1 MATHLQGTQPVIP
14 PTATQPLAGS
24 LRKVEP
30 KRLSLS
36 LLIALV
42 VGSMIGSGIF
52 SLPQNMAASAGAGAI
67 LIGWLITG
75 VGMLSLA
82 LVYQTLSNRQPA
94 LDNGVFAYAR
104 ALGGEFL
111 GFNSAW
117 GYWIS
122 AWIGNV
128 SYLVILFAA
137 LSYFFPLFGEG
148 NNKAAIAGASVVL
161 WSLHWMILRGMRTAA
176 RANAL
181 TTVAKIVPLLL
192 FIGLVIA
199 AFQRE
204 TFNVDFWGSPAL
216 GSTLDQVKSTMLVTV
231 WVFIG
236 IEGANVFSAR
246 AAERANVG
254 RATVI
259 GFVIT
264 LLLLIAVSLLSLGIL
279 KQPELAALKNP
290 SMAGVLQAVAG
301 PWGAV
306 LISIGLIISVGGALL
321 AWTLL
326 AAESVFTPAK
336 EKVMPGPFA
345 VENTQGVPANALWI
359 TNGCIQLF
367 LLLTLYSSASY
378 LALISLATS
387 MILVPY
393 LWSAAYALLL
403 AMRGESY
410 ENALAER
417 RKDLFIG
424 AIAVIY
430 AIWLIYAGGV
440 KYLLL
445 SALLYA
451 PGVILFAKAKLE
463 VNKPVFT
470 NVEKLIFAA
479 VVVGALVAAYGLY
492 DGFLTL

>member
-1 MATHLQGTQPVIP
+1 MATHLQGTQPVVP
-14 PTATQPLAGS
+14 PVAQSSAGS
-24 LRKVEP
+24 VRKVEP

-36 LLIALV
+36 LLVALV

-82 LVYQTLSNRQPA
+82 LVYQTLSDRQPA

-104 ALGGEFL
+104 ALGGDYL
-111 GFNSAW
+111 SFNSAW

-204 TFNVDFWGSPAL
+204 TFSVDFWGASTL

-264 LLLLIAVSLLSLGIL
+264 LVLLIAVSLLSLGVL

-290 SMAGVLQAVAG
+290 SMAGVLQVVAG

-306 LISIGLIISVGGALL
+306 LISIGLIVSVGGALL

-336 EKVMPGPFA
+336 EKVMPGALA
-345 VENTQGVPANALWI
+345 VENAQGVPANALWL
-359 TNGCIQLF
+359 TNGCIQVF

-387 MILVPY
+387 MILLPY
-393 LWSAAYALLL
+393 LFSGLYALKLTWQ
-403 AMRGESY
+403 GETY
-410 ENALAER
+410 AGHRAVQIR
-417 RKDLFIG
+417 DM
-424 AIAVIY
+424 AIATVATAYCLWLLY
-430 AIWLIYAGGV
+430 AAGP
-440 KYLLL
+440 KYMLL

-451 PGVILFAKAKLE
+451 PGSLIYLGSMKARQGQPLSGPE
-463 VNKPVFT
+463 T
-470 NVEKLIFAA
+470 GLLIIIWAA
-479 VVVGALVAAYGLY
+479 AAYAGWMLWT
-492 DGFLTL
+492 GTLTL

>member
-1 MATHLQGTQPVIP
+1 MATHLQDVQSVVP
-14 PTATQPLAGS
+14 PSSPQPLSIG
-24 LRKVEP
+24 LRKAEP
-30 KRLSLS
+30 RRLSLS

-82 LVYQTLSNRQPA
+82 LVYQTLSNRLPA
-94 LDNGVFAYAR
+94 MDNGVFAYAR
-104 ALGGEFL
+104 ALGGDFL

-176 RANAL
+176 QANAL
-181 TTVAKIVPLLL
+181 TTVAKVVPLLL
-192 FIGLVIA
+192 FIGVLIA
-199 AFQRE
+199 SFQRE
-204 TFNVDFWGSPAL
+204 TFMVDFWGTPAL

-236 IEGANVFSAR
+236 IEGASVFSAR

-264 LLLLIAVSLLSLGIL
+264 LILLIAVSLLSLGIL
-279 KQPELAALKNP
+279 RQPELAALKNP
-290 SMAGVLQAVAG
+290 SMAGVLEAAVG

-336 EKVMPGPFA
+336 EKVMPITLA
-345 VENTQGVPANALWI
+345 EESTRSVPANALWL

-387 MILVPY
+387 MILLPY
-393 LWSAAYALLL
+393 LFSSVYALKLTWQ
-403 AMRGESY
+403 GETY
-410 ENALAER
+410 AGHRALQVR
-417 RKDLFIG
+417 DM
-424 AIAVIY
+424 AIATVAALYCGWLLY
-430 AIWLIYAGGV
+430 AAGP

-451 PGVILFAKAKLE
+451 PGS
-463 VNKPVFT
+463 
-470 NVEKLIFAA
+470 LIYLGTLKTRQGQPLSGPETGVLIIIWAA
-479 VVVGALVAAYGLY
+479 AIYAGRMLWSGT
-492 DGFLTL
+492 LTL

>member
-1 MATHLQGTQPVIP
+1 MATQLQDVQPVVP
-14 PTATQPLAGS
+14 PSKPQPLS
-24 LRKVEP
+24 LGLRRVEP
-30 KRLSLS
+30 KRLSLH
-36 LLIALV
+36 LLVALV

-82 LVYQTLSNRQPA
+82 LVYQTLSNRLPTM
-94 LDNGVFAYAR
+94 DNGVFAYAR
-104 ALGGEFL
+104 ALGGDFL

-181 TTVAKIVPLLL
+181 TTVAKVVPLLL
-192 FIGLVIA
+192 FIGVLIA
-199 AFQRE
+199 SFQRE
-204 TFNVDFWGSPAL
+204 TFMVDFWGTPAL

-236 IEGANVFSAR
+236 IEGASVFSAR

-264 LLLLIAVSLLSLGIL
+264 LILLIAVSLLSLGIL
-279 KQPELAALKNP
+279 RQPELAVLKNP
-290 SMAGVLQAVAG
+290 SMAGVLEAAVG

-336 EKVMPGPFA
+336 EKVMPMA
-345 VENTQGVPANALWI
+345 LAEESTRSVPANALWL

-387 MILVPY
+387 MILLPY
-393 LWSAAYALLL
+393 LFSSVYALKLTWQ
-403 AMRGESY
+403 GETY
-410 ENALAER
+410 AGHRALQVR
-417 RKDLFIG
+417 DM
-424 AIAVIY
+424 AIATVAALYCGWLLY
-430 AIWLIYAGGV
+430 AAGP

-451 PGVILFAKAKLE
+451 PGSLIYLGTLKTRQGQPLSG
-463 VNKPVFT
+463 PVT
-470 NVEKLIFAA
+470 GVLIIIWAA
-479 VVVGALVAAYGLY
+479 AIYAGRMLWSGT
-492 DGFLTL
+492 LTL

>member
-1 MATHLQGTQPVIP
+1 L
-14 PTATQPLAGS
+14 S
-24 LRKVEP
+24 KVES

-52 SLPQNMAASAGAGAI
+52 NLPQNMAATAGAGAI

-82 LVYQTLSNRQPA
+82 LVYQTLSNREPT
-94 LDNGVFAYAR
+94 LDNGAFAYAR
-104 ALGGEFL
+104 ALGGEYL
-111 GFNSAW
+111 SFNSAW

-148 NNKAAIAGASVVL
+148 NNIAAIAGASIVL
-161 WSLHWMILRGMRTAA
+161 WSLHWMILRGLRTAA

-181 TTVAKIVPLLL
+181 TTITKIVPLLL

-204 TFNVDFWGSPAL
+204 TFNVDFWGSSAL

-246 AAERANVG
+246 AAQRTDIG

-259 GFVIT
+259 GFVIP
-264 LLLLIAVSLLSLGIL
+264 LMLLIAVSLLSLGIL

-290 SMAGVLQAVAG
+290 SMAGVLEAATG

-306 LISIGLIISVGGALL
+306 LISIGLILSVAGALL

-326 AAESVFTPAK
+326 AAESVFTPAR
-336 EKVMPGPFA
+336 EKVMPGAFA
-345 VENTQGVPANALWI
+345 AQSTRGVPTHALWI

-387 MILVPY
+387 MILLPY
-393 LWSAAYALLL
+393 LFSALYALKLAWQGASYASHRGLQLRDMIITSVATLYCLWLL
-403 AMRGESY
+403 
-410 ENALAER
+410 
-417 RKDLFIG
+417 
-424 AIAVIY
+424 Y
-430 AIWLIYAGGV
+430 AAGP
-440 KYLLL
+440 KYMLL

-451 PGVILFAKAKLE
+451 PGSLIYLASMKSRQGQPLNGPETGLLIIIWTAAAFAVRMLWSG
-463 VNKPVFT
+463 T
-470 NVEKLIFAA
+470 L
-479 VVVGALVAAYGLY
+479 AL
-492 DGFLTL
+492 

>member
-1 MATHLQGTQPVIP
+1 MATHLQGTQPIVP
-14 PTATQPLAGS
+14 PAAQPVAGS

-67 LIGWLITG
+67 LIGWVITG

-104 ALGGEFL
+104 ALGGEYL
-111 GFNSAW
+111 SFNSAW

-137 LSYFFPLFGEG
+137 LSYFFPVFGEG
-148 NNKAAIAGASVVL
+148 NNKAAIVGASVVL
-161 WSLHWMILRGMRTAA
+161 WSLHWMILRGLRTAA

-204 TFNVDFWGSPAL
+204 TFTVDFWGSPAL

-246 AAERANVG
+246 AAERVNVG

-290 SMAGVLQAVAG
+290 SMAGVLQAAAG

-306 LISIGLIISVGGALL
+306 LISIGLIVSVGGALL

-336 EKVMPGPFA
+336 EKVMPVALG
-345 VENTQGVPANALWI
+345 VENTQGAPANALWL

-387 MILVPY
+387 MILLPY
-393 LWSAAYALLL
+393 LFSGLYALKLTWKGDTY
-403 AMRGESY
+403 AGHRG
-410 ENALAER
+410 LQLR
-417 RKDLFIG
+417 DM
-424 AIAVIY
+424 AIAVVATLYCVWLLY
-430 AIWLIYAGGV
+430 AAGP
-440 KYLLL
+440 KYMLL

-451 PGVILFAKAKLE
+451 PGS
-463 VNKPVFT
+463 
-470 NVEKLIFAA
+470 LIYLGTLRARQGQPLSGPETGLLIIIWAA
-479 VVVGALVAAYGLY
+479 AAYAGWMLWS
-492 DGFLTL
+492 GTLTM

>member
-1 MATHLQGTQPVIP
+1 MATHLQGTQPIVP
-14 PTATQPLAGS
+14 PVAQPVAGS

-67 LIGWLITG
+67 LIGWVITG

-104 ALGGEFL
+104 ALGGEYL
-111 GFNSAW
+111 SFNSAW

-137 LSYFFPLFGEG
+137 LSYFFPVFGEG
-148 NNKAAIAGASVVL
+148 NNKAAIVGASVVL
-161 WSLHWMILRGMRTAA
+161 WSLHWMILRGLRTAA

-204 TFNVDFWGSPAL
+204 TFTVDFWGSPAL

-246 AAERANVG
+246 AAERVNVG

-290 SMAGVLQAVAG
+290 SMAGVLQAAAG

-306 LISIGLIISVGGALL
+306 LISIGLIVSVGGALL

-336 EKVMPGPFA
+336 EKVMPVALG
-345 VENTQGVPANALWI
+345 VENTQGAPANALWL

-387 MILVPY
+387 MILLPY
-393 LWSAAYALLL
+393 LFSGLYALKLTWKGDTY
-403 AMRGESY
+403 AGHRG
-410 ENALAER
+410 LQLR
-417 RKDLFIG
+417 DM
-424 AIAVIY
+424 AIAVVATLYCVWLLY
-430 AIWLIYAGGV
+430 AAGP
-440 KYLLL
+440 KYMLL

-451 PGVILFAKAKLE
+451 PGS
-463 VNKPVFT
+463 
-470 NVEKLIFAA
+470 LIYLGTLRARQGQPLSGPETGLLIIIWAA
-479 VVVGALVAAYGLY
+479 AAYAGWMLWS
-492 DGFLTL
+492 GTLTM

>member
-1 MATHLQGTQPVIP
+1 MATHLQGTEPVIP
-14 PTATQPLAGS
+14 TVTPHPLAGS

-30 KRLSLS
+30 RRLSLS

-82 LVYQTLSNRQPA
+82 LVYQTLSNRQPE

-137 LSYFFPLFGEG
+137 LSYFFPVFGEG
-148 NNKAAIAGASVVL
+148 NNKAAIVGASVVL
-161 WSLHWMILRGMRTAA
+161 WALHWMILRGMRTAA
-176 RANAL
+176 KANAL
-181 TTVAKIVPLLL
+181 TTIAKVVPLLL

-199 AFQRE
+199 AFSKD
-204 TFNVDFWGSPAL
+204 TFMVDFWGTPAL

-246 AAERANVG
+246 AAERADVG

-259 GFVIT
+259 GFILT
-264 LLLLIAVSLLSLGIL
+264 LMLLIAVSLLSLGIL
-279 KQPELAALKNP
+279 RQPELAALKNP
-290 SMAGVLQAVAG
+290 SMAGVLEAVAG

-306 LISIGLIISVGGALL
+306 LISIGLIVSVGGALL

-336 EKVMPGPFA
+336 EKVMPRLLA
-345 VENTQGVPANALWI
+345 TENQHGAPANALWI

-387 MILVPY
+387 MILLPY
-393 LWSAAYALLL
+393 LFSGLYALKMTWQGQTY
-403 AMRGESY
+403 AGHRG
-410 ENALAER
+410 LQLR
-417 RKDLFIG
+417 DM
-424 AIAVIY
+424 AIAVVATGYCVWLLY
-430 AIWLIYAGGV
+430 AAGPR
-440 KYLLL
+440 YMLL

-451 PGVILFAKAKLE
+451 PGSLIYLSAQRARTGQALTGFGWGLLLVIWAAA
-463 VNKPVFT
+463 
-470 NVEKLIFAA
+470 IFA
-479 VVVGALVAAYGLY
+479 GWMLWSGQLS
-492 DGFLTL
+492 L

>member
-1 MATHLQGTQPVIP
+1 MATHLQDVQSVVP
-14 PTATQPLAGS
+14 PSSPQPLSIG
-24 LRKVEP
+24 LRKAEP
-30 KRLSLS
+30 RRLSLS

-82 LVYQTLSNRQPA
+82 LVYQTLSNRLPA
-94 LDNGVFAYAR
+94 MDNGVFAYAR
-104 ALGGEFL
+104 ALGGDFL

-181 TTVAKIVPLLL
+181 TTVAKVVPLLL
-192 FIGLVIA
+192 FIGVLIA
-199 AFQRE
+199 SFQRE
-204 TFNVDFWGSPAL
+204 TFMVDFWGTPAL

-236 IEGANVFSAR
+236 IEGASVFSAR

-264 LLLLIAVSLLSLGIL
+264 LILLIAVSLLSLGIL
-279 KQPELAALKNP
+279 RQPELAALKNP
-290 SMAGVLQAVAG
+290 SMAGVLEAAVG

-336 EKVMPGPFA
+336 EKVMPITLA
-345 VENTQGVPANALWI
+345 EESTRSVPANALWL

-387 MILVPY
+387 MILLPY
-393 LWSAAYALLL
+393 LFSSVYALKLTWQ
-403 AMRGESY
+403 GETY
-410 ENALAER
+410 AGHRALQVR
-417 RKDLFIG
+417 DM
-424 AIAVIY
+424 AIATVAALYCGWLLY
-430 AIWLIYAGGV
+430 AAGP

-451 PGVILFAKAKLE
+451 PGS
-463 VNKPVFT
+463 
-470 NVEKLIFAA
+470 LIYLGTLKTRQGQPLSGPETGVLIIIWAA
-479 VVVGALVAAYGLY
+479 AIYAGRMLWSGT
-492 DGFLTL
+492 LTL

>member
-1 MATHLQGTQPVIP
+1 MATHLQGTQPIVP
-14 PTATQPLAGS
+14 PAAQPVAGS

-67 LIGWLITG
+67 LIGWVITG

-104 ALGGEFL
+104 ALGGEYL
-111 GFNSAW
+111 SFNSAW

-137 LSYFFPLFGEG
+137 LSYFFPVFGEG
-148 NNKAAIAGASVVL
+148 NNKAAIVGASVVL
-161 WSLHWMILRGMRTAA
+161 WSLHWMILKGLRTAA

-204 TFNVDFWGSPAL
+204 TFTVDFWGSPAL

-246 AAERANVG
+246 AAERVNVG

-290 SMAGVLQAVAG
+290 SMAGVLQAAAG

-306 LISIGLIISVGGALL
+306 LISIGLIVSVGGALL

-336 EKVMPGPFA
+336 EKVMPVALG
-345 VENTQGVPANALWI
+345 VENTQGAPANALWL

-387 MILVPY
+387 MILLPY
-393 LWSAAYALLL
+393 LFSGLYALKLTWKGDTY
-403 AMRGESY
+403 AGHRG
-410 ENALAER
+410 LQLR
-417 RKDLFIG
+417 DM
-424 AIAVIY
+424 AIAVVATLYCVWLLY
-430 AIWLIYAGGV
+430 AAGP
-440 KYLLL
+440 KYMLL

-451 PGVILFAKAKLE
+451 PGS
-463 VNKPVFT
+463 
-470 NVEKLIFAA
+470 LIYLGTLRARQGLPLSGPETGLLIIIWAA
-479 VVVGALVAAYGLY
+479 AAYAGWMLWS
-492 DGFLTL
+492 GTLTM

>member
-1 MATHLQGTQPVIP
+1 MATHLQGSQPIVPPAVQPV
-14 PTATQPLAGS
+14 AGS

-104 ALGGEFL
+104 ALGGEYL
-111 GFNSAW
+111 SFNSAW

-137 LSYFFPLFGEG
+137 LSYFFPVFGEG
-148 NNKAAIAGASVVL
+148 NNKAAIVGASVVL
-161 WSLHWMILRGMRTAA
+161 WSLHWMILRGLRTAA

-204 TFNVDFWGSPAL
+204 TFTVEFWGSPAL

-246 AAERANVG
+246 AAERVNVG

-259 GFVIT
+259 GFVVT

-290 SMAGVLQAVAG
+290 SMAGVLQAAAG

-306 LISIGLIISVGGALL
+306 LISIGLIVSVGGALL

-336 EKVMPGPFA
+336 EKVMPGA
-345 VENTQGVPANALWI
+345 LGVENTQGTPANALWL

-387 MILVPY
+387 MILLPY
-393 LWSAAYALLL
+393 LFSGLYALKLTWKGDTY
-403 AMRGESY
+403 AGHRG
-410 ENALAER
+410 LQLR
-417 RKDLFIG
+417 DM
-424 AIAVIY
+424 AIAVVATLYCVWLLY
-430 AIWLIYAGGV
+430 AAGP
-440 KYLLL
+440 KYMLL

-451 PGVILFAKAKLE
+451 PGS
-463 VNKPVFT
+463 
-470 NVEKLIFAA
+470 LIYLGTMRARQGQPLSGPEAGLLIIIWAA
-479 VVVGALVAAYGLY
+479 AAYAGWMLWS
-492 DGFLTL
+492 GTLTM

>member
-1 MATHLQGTQPVIP
+1 MATHLQGSQPIVPPAVQPV
-14 PTATQPLAGS
+14 AGS

-104 ALGGEFL
+104 ALGGEYL
-111 GFNSAW
+111 SFNSAW

-137 LSYFFPLFGEG
+137 LSYFFPVFGEG

-161 WSLHWMILRGMRTAA
+161 WALHWMILRGLRTAA

-204 TFNVDFWGSPAL
+204 TFTVDFWGSPAL

-264 LLLLIAVSLLSLGIL
+264 LLLLISVSLLSLGVL
-279 KQPELAALKNP
+279 QQPELAALKNP
-290 SMAGVLQAVAG
+290 SMAGVLQAAAG

-306 LISIGLIISVGGALL
+306 LISIGLIVSVGGALL

-336 EKVMPGPFA
+336 EKVMPVSLG
-345 VENTQGVPANALWI
+345 VENTQGAPANALWL

-367 LLLTLYSSASY
+367 LLLTLYSSATY

-387 MILVPY
+387 MILLPY
-393 LWSAAYALLL
+393 LFSGLYALKLTWK
-403 AMRGESY
+403 G
-410 ENALAER
+410 
-417 RKDLFIG
+417 DT
-424 AIAVIY
+424 
-430 AIWLIYAGGV
+430 YAGHRALQLRDMGIAAV
-440 KYLLL
+440 ATLYCMWLLYAAGPKYMLL

-451 PGVILFAKAKLE
+451 PGS
-463 VNKPVFT
+463 
-470 NVEKLIFAA
+470 LIYLGTLRARQGQALSGPETGLLIIIWAA
-479 VVVGALVAAYGLY
+479 AAYAGWMLWS
-492 DGFLTL
+492 GTLTL

>member
-1 MATHLQGTQPVIP
+1 MATHLQGSQPIVPPAVQPV
-14 PTATQPLAGS
+14 AGS

-104 ALGGEFL
+104 ALGGEYL
-111 GFNSAW
+111 SFNSAW

-137 LSYFFPLFGEG
+137 LSYFFPVFGEG

-161 WSLHWMILRGMRTAA
+161 WALHWMILRGLRTAA

-204 TFNVDFWGSPAL
+204 TFTVDFWGSPAL

-264 LLLLIAVSLLSLGIL
+264 LLLLISVSLLSLGVL

-290 SMAGVLQAVAG
+290 SMAGVLQAAAG

-306 LISIGLIISVGGALL
+306 LISIGLIVSVGGALL

-336 EKVMPGPFA
+336 EKVMPVSLG
-345 VENTQGVPANALWI
+345 VENTQGAPANALWL

-367 LLLTLYSSASY
+367 LLLTLYSSATY

-387 MILVPY
+387 MILLPY
-393 LWSAAYALLL
+393 LFSGLYALKLTWKGDTY
-403 AMRGESY
+403 AGHR
-410 ENALAER
+410 ALQLR
-417 RKDLFIG
+417 DM
-424 AIAVIY
+424 AIAAVATLYCMWLLY
-430 AIWLIYAGGV
+430 AAGP
-440 KYLLL
+440 KYMLL

-451 PGVILFAKAKLE
+451 PGS
-463 VNKPVFT
+463 
-470 NVEKLIFAA
+470 LIYLGTLRARQ
-479 VVVGALVAAYGLY
+479 GQALSGPETGLLIIIWSAAAYAGWMLWS
-492 DGFLTL
+492 GTLTL

>member
-1 MATHLQGTQPVIP
+1 MAIHPQSTPSIIP
-14 PTATQPLAGS
+14 PSAHSLTASSQ
-24 LRKVEP
+24 KVEP
-30 KRLSLS
+30 KRLTLS

-67 LIGWLITG
+67 LIGWLVTG

-181 TTVAKIVPLLL
+181 TTVAKVVPLLL
-192 FIGLVIA
+192 FIALVIA
-199 AFQRE
+199 AFRRE
-204 TFNVDFWGSPAL
+204 TFMVDFWGAPAL

-254 RATVI
+254 RATVV

-279 KQPELAALKNP
+279 RQPELAALKNP
-290 SMAGVLQAVAG
+290 SMAGVLQAAAG

-306 LISIGLIISVGGALL
+306 LISIGLVISVGGALL

-336 EKVMPGPFA
+336 EKVMPLSLGEETA
-345 VENTQGVPANALWI
+345 RGVPANALWL

-367 LLLTLYSSASY
+367 LLLTLYSSATY

-387 MILVPY
+387 MILLPY
-393 LWSAAYALLL
+393 LFSGLYALKLTWQ
-403 AMRGESY
+403 GETY
-410 ENALAER
+410 ADHRALQVR
-417 RKDLFIG
+417 DM
-424 AIAVIY
+424 AIALVASLYCVWLLY
-430 AIWLIYAGGV
+430 AAGP
-440 KYLLL
+440 KYMLL

-451 PGVILFAKAKLE
+451 PGSLIYLGTLKARQGQPLSGPE
-463 VNKPVFT
+463 T
-470 NVEKLIFAA
+470 GLLIIIWAA
-479 VVVGALVAAYGLY
+479 AAYAGWMLWS
-492 DGFLTL
+492 GTLTL

>member
-1 MATHLQGTQPVIP
+1 MATHLQDVQSVVP
-14 PTATQPLAGS
+14 PSSPQPLSIG
-24 LRKVEP
+24 LRKAEP
-30 KRLSLS
+30 RRLSLS

-82 LVYQTLSNRQPA
+82 LVYQTLSNRLPA
-94 LDNGVFAYAR
+94 MDNGVFAYAR
-104 ALGGEFL
+104 ALGGDFL

-181 TTVAKIVPLLL
+181 TTVAKVVPLLL
-192 FIGLVIA
+192 FIGVLIA
-199 AFQRE
+199 SFQRE
-204 TFNVDFWGSPAL
+204 TFMVDFWGTPAL

-236 IEGANVFSAR
+236 IEGASVFSAR

-264 LLLLIAVSLLSLGIL
+264 LILLIAVSLLSLGIL
-279 KQPELAALKNP
+279 RQPELAALKNP
-290 SMAGVLQAVAG
+290 SMAGVLEAAVG

-326 AAESVFTPAK
+326 AAESVFTPVK
-336 EKVMPGPFA
+336 EKVMPITLA
-345 VENTQGVPANALWI
+345 EESTRSVPANALWL

-387 MILVPY
+387 MILLPY
-393 LWSAAYALLL
+393 LFSSVYALKLTWQ
-403 AMRGESY
+403 GETY
-410 ENALAER
+410 AGHRALQVR
-417 RKDLFIG
+417 DM
-424 AIAVIY
+424 AIATVAALYCGWLLY
-430 AIWLIYAGGV
+430 AAGP

-451 PGVILFAKAKLE
+451 PGS
-463 VNKPVFT
+463 
-470 NVEKLIFAA
+470 LIYLGTLKTRQGQPLSGPETGVLIIIWAA
-479 VVVGALVAAYGLY
+479 AIYAGRMLWSGT
-492 DGFLTL
+492 LTL

>member
-1 MATHLQGTQPVIP
+1 MATHVHGTQPIAP
-14 PTATQPLAGS
+14 PTAAAPMAGS
-24 LRKVEP
+24 LRKAEP

-104 ALGGEFL
+104 GLGGDFL
-111 GFNSAW
+111 GFYSAW

-137 LSYFFPLFGEG
+137 LSFFFPLFGEG
-148 NNKAAIAGASVVL
+148 NNKAAIAGASVLL
-161 WSLHWMILRGMRTAA
+161 WSLHWMILRGMGTAI
-176 RANAL
+176 RANGL
-181 TTVAKIVPLLL
+181 TTAAKIVPLLL

-204 TFNVDFWGSPAL
+204 TFAVDFWGTPAL

-246 AAERANVG
+246 AAQRANVG

-290 SMAGVLQAVAG
+290 SMAGVLEAAAG
-301 PWGAV
+301 PWGAI
-306 LISIGLIISVGGALL
+306 LISVGLIISVGGALL

-326 AAESVFTPAK
+326 AAESMFTPAQ
-336 EKVMPGPFA
+336 EKVMPGTFA
-345 VENTQGVPANALWI
+345 VENTQGVPVNALWI

-367 LLLTLYSSASY
+367 LLLTLYSSATY

-387 MILVPY
+387 MILLPY
-393 LWSAAYALLL
+393 LFSGLYALKLTWQGQTY
-403 AMRGESY
+403 AGHR
-410 ENALAER
+410 ALQLR
-417 RKDLFIG
+417 DM
-424 AIAVIY
+424 AIASVATLYCLWLLY
-430 AIWLIYAGGV
+430 AAGP
-440 KYLLL
+440 KYILL

-451 PGVILFAKAKLE
+451 PGS
-463 VNKPVFT
+463 
-470 NVEKLIFAA
+470 LIFLGTLRARQGQPLNGPETGLLIMIWTAA
-479 VVVGALVAAYGLY
+479 VYAGWMLWSGT
-492 DGFLTL
+492 LTL

>member
-1 MATHLQGTQPVIP
+1 MATHLHGTQPIGP
-14 PTATQPLAGS
+14 HPLAGS
-24 LRKVEP
+24 VRKVEP
-30 KRLSLS
+30 KRFSLS

-52 SLPQNMAASAGAGAI
+52 SLPQNMAANAGAGAI
-67 LIGWLITG
+67 LIGWSITG

-82 LVYQTLSNRQPA
+82 LVYQTLSNRQPT
-94 LDNGVFAYAR
+94 LDNGVFAYAH

-161 WSLHWMILRGMRTAA
+161 WVLHWMILRGMRTAA
-176 RANAL
+176 RANAF
-181 TTVAKIVPLLL
+181 TTLAKIVPLLL

-199 AFQRE
+199 AFRSE
-204 TFNVDFWGSPAL
+204 TFRTDFWGTPAL
-216 GSTLDQVKSTMLVTV
+216 GSTLEQVKSTMLVTV

-290 SMAGVLQAVAG
+290 SMAGVLEAAAG
-301 PWGAV
+301 PWGAI

-336 EKVMPGPFA
+336 ERVMPGMLA
-345 VENTQGVPANALWI
+345 AENPQGAPVNALWT

-387 MILVPY
+387 MILLPY
-393 LWSAAYALLL
+393 LFSGLYALKLTWQGQTY
-403 AMRGESY
+403 AGHR
-410 ENALAER
+410 ALQLR
-417 RKDLFIG
+417 DM
-424 AIAVIY
+424 AIASVATLYCLWLLY
-430 AIWLIYAGGV
+430 AAGP
-440 KYLLL
+440 KYMLL

-451 PGVILFAKAKLE
+451 PGSLIYLASMKSRQGQALNGPETALLIIIWTAAAFAGRMLW
-463 VNKPVFT
+463 T
-470 NVEKLIFAA
+470 GTL
-479 VVVGALVAAYGLY
+479 AL
-492 DGFLTL
+492 

>member
-1 MATHLQGTQPVIP
+1 MATHLQGSQPIVPPAVQPV
-14 PTATQPLAGS
+14 AGS
-24 LRKVEP
+24 LRMVEP

-104 ALGGEFL
+104 ALGGEYL
-111 GFNSAW
+111 SFNSAW

-137 LSYFFPLFGEG
+137 LSYFFPVFGEG

-161 WSLHWMILRGMRTAA
+161 WALHWMILRGLRTAA

-204 TFNVDFWGSPAL
+204 TFTVDFWGSPAL

-264 LLLLIAVSLLSLGIL
+264 LLLLISVSLLSLGVL

-290 SMAGVLQAVAG
+290 SMAGVLQAAAG

-306 LISIGLIISVGGALL
+306 LISIGLIVSVGGALL

-336 EKVMPGPFA
+336 EKVMPVSLG
-345 VENTQGVPANALWI
+345 VENTQGAPANALWL

-367 LLLTLYSSASY
+367 LLLTLYSSATY

-387 MILVPY
+387 MILLPY
-393 LWSAAYALLL
+393 LFSGLYALKLTWKGDTY
-403 AMRGESY
+403 AGHR
-410 ENALAER
+410 ALQLR
-417 RKDLFIG
+417 DM
-424 AIAVIY
+424 AIAAVATLYCMWLLY
-430 AIWLIYAGGV
+430 AAGP
-440 KYLLL
+440 KYMLL

-451 PGVILFAKAKLE
+451 PGS
-463 VNKPVFT
+463 
-470 NVEKLIFAA
+470 LIYLGTLRARQGQALSGPETGLLIIIWAA
-479 VVVGALVAAYGLY
+479 AAYAGWMLWS
-492 DGFLTL
+492 GTLTL

>member
-1 MATHLQGTQPVIP
+1 MAEG
-14 PTATQPLAGS
+14 
-24 LRKVEP
+24 LRKLEP

-82 LVYQTLSNRQPA
+82 LVYQMLSNRQPTM
-94 LDNGVFAYAR
+94 DNGVFAYAR
-104 ALGGEFL
+104 ELGGEFL

-148 NNKAAIAGASVVL
+148 NNKAAIVGASVVL
-161 WSLHWMILRGMRTAA
+161 WGLHWMILRGMRTAA

-192 FIGLVIA
+192 FIGLVMA
-199 AFQRE
+199 AFQHE
-204 TFNVDFWGSPAL
+204 TFNLDFWGAPSL

-246 AAERANVG
+246 AAQRRNVG

-279 KQPELAALKNP
+279 KQPELAGLKNP
-290 SMAGVLQAVAG
+290 SMAGVLQAAAG

-306 LISIGLIISVGGALL
+306 LISVGLIISVGGALL

-336 EKVMPGPFA
+336 EKVMPRVLA
-345 VENTQGVPANALWI
+345 VENTHGVPANALWV

-387 MILVPY
+387 MILLPY
-393 LWSAAYALLL
+393 LFSGLYALKLTWQ
-403 AMRGESY
+403 GQTY
-410 ENALAER
+410 TGHR
-417 RKDLFIG
+417 RLQLRDI
-424 AIAVIY
+424 AIASVATLYCLWLLY
-430 AIWLIYAGGV
+430 AAGP
-440 KYLLL
+440 KYMLL

-451 PGVILFAKAKLE
+451 PG
-463 VNKPVFT
+463 T
-470 NVEKLIFAA
+470 LIYLMTLRTRQGRRFSGPEIALLAIIWGSAA
-479 VVVGALVAAYGLY
+479 VAGWMLWSGT
-492 DGFLTL
+492 LTL

>member
-1 MATHLQGTQPVIP
+1 MATHLQGTQPIVP
-14 PTATQPLAGS
+14 PAAQPVAGS

-67 LIGWLITG
+67 LIGWVITG

-104 ALGGEFL
+104 ALGGEYL
-111 GFNSAW
+111 SFNSAW

-137 LSYFFPLFGEG
+137 LSYFFPVFGEG
-148 NNKAAIAGASVVL
+148 NNKAAIVGASVVL
-161 WSLHWMILRGMRTAA
+161 WSLHWMILKGLRTAA

-204 TFNVDFWGSPAL
+204 TFTVDFWGSPAL

-246 AAERANVG
+246 AAERVNVG

-290 SMAGVLQAVAG
+290 SMAGVLQAAAG

-306 LISIGLIISVGGALL
+306 LISIGLIVSVGGALL

-336 EKVMPGPFA
+336 EKVMPVALG
-345 VENTQGVPANALWI
+345 VENTQGAPANALWL

-387 MILVPY
+387 MILLPY
-393 LWSAAYALLL
+393 LFSGLYALKLTWKGDTY
-403 AMRGESY
+403 AGHRG
-410 ENALAER
+410 LQLR
-417 RKDLFIG
+417 DM
-424 AIAVIY
+424 AIAVVATLYCVWLLY
-430 AIWLIYAGGV
+430 AAGP
-440 KYLLL
+440 KYMLL

-451 PGVILFAKAKLE
+451 PGS
-463 VNKPVFT
+463 
-470 NVEKLIFAA
+470 LIYLGTLRARQGQPLSGPETGLLIIIWAA
-479 VVVGALVAAYGLY
+479 AAYAGWMLWS
-492 DGFLTL
+492 GTLTM